1 MHNKI
6 ITNKRIIQEN
16 EYEFPYHYI
25 PYFKKKGSPSLI
37 RNFPNGLIYLCYQ
50 QHVLKKVTLESPDSV
65 LDFGCGD
72 GYFIGSLPSTIPVRI
87 GLDLSAKAIAFAK
100 AFNSKC
106 IFYSNVA
113 ELSEVNQKFD
123 IITAIEVIEHIPDG
137 EMNNFF
143 ISLYNLLNDTGKII
157 ITAPTK
163 NVPLIEKH
171 FRHYDIDLLEKQV
184 NKSRVGLKIMEVA
197 YLFSKPWWY
206 DIFKK
211 FVSNKFF
218 CLEVKFLMHYVWN
231 KIWKTY
237 RFADKYTGHKIVVVL
252 EKS

>member
-1 MHNKI
+1 M
-6 ITNKRIIQEN
+6 
-16 EYEFPYHYI
+16 
-25 PYFKKKGSPSLI
+25 
-37 RNFPNGLIYLCYQ
+37 CYQ

-137 EMNNFF
+137 EMNNFLF
-143 ISLYNLLNDTGKII
+143 HYII
-157 ITAPTK
+157 
-163 NVPLIEKH
+163 
-171 FRHYDIDLLEKQV
+171 
-184 NKSRVGLKIMEVA
+184 
-197 YLFSKPWWY
+197 
-206 DIFKK
+206 
-211 FVSNKFF
+211 
-218 CLEVKFLMHYVWN
+218 C
-231 KIWKTY
+231 
-237 RFADKYTGHKIVVVL
+237 
-252 EKS
+252 